1 MTEALNLLTE
11 LPDVSW
17 LEEIIGPRSARHP
30 GLSGIHPL
38 ADGLDAFAA
47 RYLLMGK
54 AERTLDVQYY
64 IWQNDMSGRLL
75 FCALLEAA
83 GRGVKVRLLLDDN
96 NTPGLDDTLARLD
109 RHPNIT
115 VKLFNPFS
123 FRTIRALGYLT
134 DFARLN
140 RRMHNKSFTVDGVAT
155 IVGGRNVGD
164 EYFATGSEPLFADLD
179 VLAIGP
185 VVAEVTEDFERYWQ
199 SKPVAPLKKVLD
211 ESEHQKGLVALPPD
225 WRDSEAV
232 QRYLARLD
240 SSHFVSQLEQ
250 GTLRMTWPGRVC

>member
-75 FCALLEAA
+75 FSALLEAA
-83 GRGVKVRLLLDDN
+83 GRGVLL
-96 NTPGLDDTLARLD
+96 
-109 RHPNIT
+109 
-115 VKLFNPFS
+115 
-123 FRTIRALGYLT
+123 
-134 DFARLN
+134 
-140 RRMHNKSFTVDGVAT
+140 
-155 IVGGRNVGD
+155 
-164 EYFATGSEPLFADLD
+164 
-179 VLAIGP
+179 
-185 VVAEVTEDFERYWQ
+185 
-199 SKPVAPLKKVLD
+199 
-211 ESEHQKGLVALPPD
+211 
-225 WRDSEAV
+225 
-232 QRYLARLD
+232 
-240 SSHFVSQLEQ
+240 SS
-250 GTLRMTWPGRVC
+250 

>member
-75 FCALLEAA
+75 FSALLEAA

-123 FRTIRALGYLT
+123 FRTLRALGYLS

-179 VLAIGP
+179 VM
-185 VVAEVTEDFERYWQ
+185 
-199 SKPVAPLKKVLD
+199 
-211 ESEHQKGLVALPPD
+211 
-225 WRDSEAV
+225 
-232 QRYLARLD
+232 RLD
-240 SSHFVSQLEQ
+240 RKSV
-250 GTLRMTWPGRVC
+250 V